1 MVSGGKTRF
10 PLFFF
15 SPRCLFLS
23 HFCLLFL
30 FSNSR
35 TYPHIL
41 PTPSSQ
47 NMAAYGQTQYTTG
60 MQQAAAY
67 ASYPQPGQHYGI
79 PAYGKT
85 APAHIITSCLAETL
99 HVNNTCT
106 GGENI
111 HIYATYFLFNP
122 PTPLSSLSSG
132 LRLCP

>member
-1 MVSGGKTRF
+1 MVPF
-10 PLFFF
+10 LPA
-15 SPRCLFLS
+15 FLS

-67 ASYPQPGQHYGI
+67 ASYPQPGQPYGI
-79 PAYGKT
+79 PAYGKSSLT
-85 APAHIITSCLAETL
+85 HIITSSCLAKRCMLIVLILFTL
-99 HVNNTCT
+99 YTCI
-106 GGENI
+106 GGEKYN
-111 HIYATYFLFNP
+111 
-122 PTPLSSLSSG
+122 
-132 LRLCP
+132 